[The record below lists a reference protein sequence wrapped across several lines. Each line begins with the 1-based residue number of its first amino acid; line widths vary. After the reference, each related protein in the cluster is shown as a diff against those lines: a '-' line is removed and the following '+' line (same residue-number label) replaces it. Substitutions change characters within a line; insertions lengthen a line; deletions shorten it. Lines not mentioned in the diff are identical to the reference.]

1 MDLQTSVFKDETD
14 TPLWENVLPL
24 CELAKGLEEAGE
36 FELAEE
42 TLRPFW
48 QGVPNRPN
56 TSGIADRAKSELLLR
71 TGTLTGWI
79 GSAKQ
84 IPGAQEIAKDLV
96 SESASIFA
104 ALGIAEKEAEARVD
118 LAICYWRE
126 GALDEARVTLRHVLD
141 ALGNIQSE
149 QRLRALLNS
158 AIVEKDAIRDQ
169 ESLRIY
175 RQAAPQF
182 ELSSN
187 HALRGKFHNSYATLL
202 KSLGL
207 AEAREEYI
215 DKALIEF
222 AAASFHF
229 EQAGHHRFQA
239 RVENNVGYL
248 FASVGRFPEAHE
260 HLDRARRL
268 FVRLRDHGA
277 VAYADDS
284 RAQAFLLEGKPE
296 EAEQV
301 ARGAVK
307 ALKDGGEQMMLVEA
321 LTTHGTALAR
331 LKRINLAKNTLDHA
345 VEVAQNAGNPDR
357 GGIAAVTAIEELNRY
372 LSVTTLQQYYSTAES
387 LLSHSQN
394 RSIRNRLGECA
405 RRVLAAEFENVRST
419 EASSNTATGLAGVER
434 LSAGEG
440 LAGVPESMPP
450 GFSLDAEVLR
460 YEGSLIRKALEDS
473 GGSVTRAAR
482 LLGVTHQGL
491 AFILNGRH
499 SDLLSIRTPV
509 KKRRRSIIRNH

>member
-1 MDLQTSVFKDETD
+1 MDLQTSVFKTEPVSPALQDAV
-14 TPLWENVLPL
+14 PS

-48 QGVPNRPN
+48 QGLPHRPV
-56 TSGIADRAKSELLLR
+56 TTGLDHRTKGEVLLR
-71 TGTLTGWI
+71 IGTLSGWI

-84 IPGAQEIAKDLV
+84 IPGAQETAKDLI

-104 ALGIAEKEAEARVD
+104 ALGLREKEAEARVD

-126 GALDEARVTLRHVLD
+126 GALDEARITLRHVLD
-141 ALGNIQSE
+141 TLAEPQSE
-149 QRLRALLNS
+149 QCLRALLNS
-158 AIVEKDAIRDQ
+158 AIVEKDALRDY

-175 RQAAPQF
+175 REAVPQF

-187 HALRGKFHNSYATLL
+187 HALKGKFHNSYATVL
-202 KSLGL
+202 KTLGL
-207 AEAREEYI
+207 SENREEYI
-215 DKALIEF
+215 DNALVEF

-239 RVENNVGYL
+239 RVENNVGFL
-248 FASVGRFPEAHE
+248 LANIGRFADAQE
-260 HLDRARRL
+260 HLNRARWL
-268 FVRLRDHGA
+268 FLNLGDRGA

-284 RAQAFLLEGKPE
+284 RAQAFLLEGK
-296 EAEQV
+296 AEDAERA

-307 ALKDGGEQMMLVEA
+307 ALQDGGEQMMLAEA

-331 LKRINLAKNTLDHA
+331 LNRFHLAKSSLDRA
-345 VEVAQNAGNPDR
+345 VDIAQNAGNPDR
-357 GGIAAVTAIEELNRY
+357 GGIAALTAIEELEVH
-372 LSVTTLQQYYSTAES
+372 LSLHTLQEYYSTAEV
-387 LLSHSQN
+387 LLSRSQN
-394 RSIRNRLGECA
+394 KSIKSRLGECA
-405 RRVLAAEFENVRST
+405 RRVLRAELGGRS
-419 EASSNTATGLAGVER
+419 EAS
-434 LSAGEG
+434 
-440 LAGVPESMPP
+440 GVPGSMPP